1 MSGNWPSVLLC
12 LYLCR
17 AGQSETDLAAPALT
31 CIADYHESGPIDVT
45 SVEGDP
51 TARHC
56 HHRAIYDFPLSE
68 EWKAWMKVSGQGLD
82 KDDMGEFIEAQAKDI
97 MDPTPAV
104 LKGEQHDNNQ
114 PWENRLVET
123 APDRRPLWSAR
134 ATTGDVT

>member
-1 MSGNWPSVLLC
+1 
-12 LYLCR
+12 
-17 AGQSETDLAAPALT
+17 
-31 CIADYHESGPIDVT
+31 
-45 SVEGDP
+45 
-51 TARHC
+51 
-56 HHRAIYDFPLSE
+56 
-68 EWKAWMKVSGQGLD
+68 MKVSGQGLD